1 MRAISNL
8 HYNFILSTIYILVR
22 PKRGKQPQERLQ
34 ELLSVPIF
42 TKMPK
47 DLLCKVVAIEGDIT
61 GRVIYSIFGVI
72 FITVHNSQT
81 YDECQTQSE

>member
-1 MRAISNL
+1 M
-8 HYNFILSTIYILVR
+8 R

-61 GRVIYSIFGVI
+61 GKVIDNNFFAIFVN
-72 FITVHNSQT
+72 VHNSQT
-81 YDECQTQSE
+81 YDECQTQPE

>member
-8 HYNFILSTIYILVR
+8 HYKFILSTIYILVR

-81 YDECQTQSE
+81 YDECQTQ

>member
-8 HYNFILSTIYILVR
+8 HYKFILSTIYILVR

-61 GRVIYSIFGVI
+61 GRVIYSIFGAI

-81 YDECQTQSE
+81 YDECQTQSK